1 MLWRVTVKI
10 AGLFPVK
17 QRNPLAVE
25 GPAANPGESVR
36 VDLWAW
42 SVRLFKTRNHVAAAC
57 KKSQL
62 LINGQ
67 RCRAAKLVRVGDE
80 IQFRQ
85 GLLTRT
91 FEVKGILKR
100 RVGAKEIA
108 PFLLDRTPEEE
119 YQRVAAIEKA
129 SRESTPQR
137 EAGMGRPTKRDRREM
152 EEVSGGDVEE
162 GPTFEEFVRAFVSK
176 KGVRT
181 GGVKKN

>member
-1 MLWRVTVKI
+1 ME
-10 AGLFPVK
+10 G
-17 QRNPLAVE
+17 PLA
-25 GPAANPGESVR
+25 NQGESVR

-80 IQFRQ
+80 IQIRQ

-100 RVGAKEIA
+100 RVGAKEVA
-108 PFLLDRTPEEE
+108 PYLLDHTPEEE
-119 YQRVAAIEKA
+119 YQRVAEIEKA
-129 SRESTPQR
+129 SRESTPHR

-152 EEVSGGDVEE
+152 EEVSGAEAGAE
-162 GPTFEEFVRAFVSK
+162 PTFEEFVKAFI
-176 KGVRT
+176 RRR
-181 GGVKKN
+181 